1 MHTTSEKAEGE
12 GEKRPITSFL
22 TMYSKIRQQN
32 DDDQSTVERE
42 KNVGRKKAIKGRQV
56 FPSNFKQ
63 GP

>member
-1 MHTTSEKAEGE
+1 
-12 GEKRPITSFL
+12 
-22 TMYSKIRQQN
+22 MYSKIRQQN